1 VSAGELSASI
11 DRPGVVLHNDESAPP
26 ALLADWLRERGIPHR
41 TVRTWASG
49 IPADPGEFAWVAS
62 LGASASATQ
71 REPAWIPDEIEF
83 LRRAI
88 DADVP
93 VLGICFGAQA
103 LSLALGGE
111 VTAAHPLAWGW
122 LEIETDEP
130 DLIPPGPWVHFNYEI
145 FSVPAGATLLARS
158 PAGPGAFR
166 LGPHLGVQFHPE
178 VTPGSVDRWAESRAA
193 KLAELGIE
201 RGELRAAGERFAV
214 RASKEAFGLFDAW
227 RPAARQDRSVLS
239 ARR

>member
-1 VSAGELSASI
+1 VSAGEPSAST

-26 ALLADWLRERGIPHR
+26 ALLGDWLRERGIAHR

-49 IPADPGEFAWVAS
+49 VPDDPGEFAWVAA
-62 LGASASATQ
+62 LGASDSATQ
-71 REPAWIPDEIEF
+71 REPAWIPEEIEF

-103 LSLALGGE
+103 LSLSLGGE
-111 VTAAHPLAWGW
+111 VTAADRLAWGW

-130 DLIPPGPWVHFNYEI
+130 GLIAPGPWVHFNYEI

-178 VTPGSVDRWAESRAA
+178 VTPSTVERWAESRAA

-201 RGELRAAGERFAV
+201 RGELRAQGERFALG
-214 RASKEAFGLFDAW
+214 ASEEAFGLFDAW
-227 RPAARQDRSVLS
+227 RRAARQEPGASP